1 MGKEWRGNVR
11 KGIKRQKKEEAECEG
26 MRGEKGR
33 LPTPGSGA
41 EVVRPLCP
49 GNSPS
54 AEPQELCPDAA
65 AAARFGWLCQREGRG
80 TSPVCVC
87 TCGICVCVRVCVWRV
102 CGCVCGVCVCV
113 AHEGTVWAM
122 RGVAPAQCVYVCVCV
137 CVCVAHEGTV
147 WAVRGTRA
155 LTPERVDG
163 DQLLPRPATRARL
176 LS

>member
-102 CGCVCGVCVCV
+102 CVCVWRVCV
-113 AHEGTVWAM
+113 RGARGDSLGHEGSGTS
-122 RGVAPAQCVYVCVCV
+122 PVCVCV
-137 CVCVAHEGTV
+137 CVCVCAWHT
-147 WAVRGTRA
+147 RGQSG
-155 LTPERVDG
+155 P
-163 DQLLPRPATRARL
+163 
-176 LS
+176 

>member
-33 LPTPGSGA
+33 LPTPGSA
-41 EVVRPLCP
+41 RRSCVRFVQETARQLSPRSSALTRPPLLVLGGCARER
-49 GNSPS
+49 GG
-54 AEPQELCPDAA
+54 EPAQ
-65 AAARFGWLCQREGRG
+65 
-80 TSPVCVC
+80 
-87 TCGICVCVRVCVWRV
+87 CVCVRVAYVCVCV
-102 CGCVCGVCVCV
+102 CVCVCGVCVCG
-113 AHEGTVWAM
+113 ARGDSLGHEGSGTS
-122 RGVAPAQCVYVCVCV
+122 PVCVCV

-163 DQLLPRPATRARL
+163 DQLLPRPAMRARL

>member
-102 CGCVCGVCVCV
+102 CVCVCGVCVCV

-137 CVCVAHEGTV
+137 CV
-147 WAVRGTRA
+147 RGTR
-155 LTPERVDG
+155 G
-163 DQLLPRPATRARL
+163 DSPGREGH
-176 LS
+176 

>member
-102 CGCVCGVCVCV
+102 CVRGARGDSLG
-113 AHEGTVWAM
+113 HEGSGTS
-122 RGVAPAQCVYVCVCV
+122 PVCVCV
-137 CVCVAHEGTV
+137 CVCVC
-147 WAVRGTRA
+147 VRGTR
-155 LTPERVDG
+155 G
-163 DQLLPRPATRARL
+163 DSLGREGH
-176 LS
+176 